1 LPEGEDPLLAA
12 LGHDPVTLDALVAR
26 TGWPAADLQARLLA
40 LELDGHLARL
50 PGGMVQR
57 RARA

>member
-1 LPEGEDPLLAA
+1 
-12 LGHDPVTLDALVAR
+12 VTLDALAVR
-26 TGWPAADLQARLLA
+26 TGWPAADLQARLLQ

-50 PGGMVQR
+50 PGGLLQR